1 MSVARR
7 FLPLLILAAAVL
19 FAGPAAPG
27 NAAAGEAGLS
37 PDDVA
42 TVGRILRYLNDMSSL
57 RARFVQISSNGAAAE
72 GEVLIK
78 RPGKMRFD
86 YDPPHPVLL
95 IANGLTLL
103 FYDRKL
109 KQATFLPLW
118 ETPLW
123 FLIREEVKLSDTV
136 RVTRVESELGS
147 VRLTLED
154 REAREA
160 GRVTLVFSDKPLIL
174 KKWEVVDAQG
184 IATQVSL
191 INPVFGVDI
200 DPEAF
205 EYQDLE
211 IERPLGSGEAQ

>member
-1 MSVARR
+1 MARR
-7 FLPLLILAAAVL
+7 IIPLLVLTAAL
-19 FAGPAAPG
+19 LAGPAARG

-42 TVGRILRYLNDMSSL
+42 AVGRVVQYLNGMSSL
-57 RARFVQISSNGAAAE
+57 RARFLQISSNGAAAE
-72 GEVLIK
+72 GELLVN

-103 FYDRKL
+103 FYDRDL

-147 VRLTLED
+147 LRLTLED
-154 REAREA
+154 REAKEA
-160 GRVTLVFSDKPLIL
+160 GSVTLVFSDKPLIL

-191 INPVFGVDI
+191 VNPVFGVDI

-211 IERPLGSGEAQ
+211 IEKPGRAEEAR

>member
-1 MSVARR
+1 MARR
-7 FLPLLILAAAVL
+7 FLPLVILAAAVL
-19 FAGPAAPG
+19 LAGPAARG
-27 NAAAGEAGLS
+27 NAAERAGLS

-42 TVGRILRYLNDMSSL
+42 TVGRIVQYLNDMSSL
-57 RARFVQISSNGAAAE
+57 RARFLQISSNGAAAE
-72 GEVLIK
+72 GEVLVK
-78 RPGKMRFD
+78 RPGRMRFD

-103 FYDRKL
+103 FYDRNL

-147 VRLTLED
+147 LRLTLED

-160 GRVTLVFSDKPLIL
+160 GSVTLVFSDKPLVL

-191 INPVFGVDI
+191 INPAFGVDI

-211 IERPLGSGEAQ
+211 IEKPISSGEAQ

>member
-1 MSVARR
+1 MARR
-7 FLPLLILAAAVL
+7 FLPLLILAVAL
-19 FAGPAAPG
+19 LLAGPAARG
-27 NAAAGEAGLS
+27 NAAAAGLS

-42 TVGRILRYLNDMSSL
+42 TVGRVVQYLNGMSSL

-103 FYDRKL
+103 FYDREL

-147 VRLTLED
+147 LRLTLED

-191 INPVFGVDI
+191 INPVFGTDI